1 MQKVYIKYVL
11 QEEKLVGGLISQVAF
26 VYFNLFH
33 VNRGNEKDFSR
44 LLLQHLAL
52 QNSQL
57 VDVM

>member
-1 MQKVYIKYVL
+1 MQKANIKYVL
-11 QEEKLVGGLISQVAF
+11 QKAKLMGGLISQVAF
-26 VYFNLFH
+26 VYFNLLH
-33 VNRGNEKDFSR
+33 VIRGNEKDYSR